1 MKPSEAIENIEY
13 ARRWMGCESDFSEEA
28 LDMAIFALKKLEQDR
43 WISVTDRLPEYGKEV
58 LTQLSDNDIVVNWV
72 IDEEDEEWFEYG
84 VVAWRPLPELYEGL

>member
-28 LDMAIFALKKLEQDR
+28 LDMAIFALKKLEQDG
-43 WISVTDRLPEYGKEV
+43 WISVTDRLPEYGTEV

>member
-43 WISVTDRLPEYGKEV
+43 WISVKDRLPEYGTEV

-72 IDEEDEEWFEYG
+72 IDEEDEEWFEDG
-84 VVAWRPLPELYEGL
+84 VIAWRPLPELCEGL